1 MSIDG
6 GQFVWPKV
14 DEKQS
19 IGITKAQLATDFS
32 KKIRTLAGY
41 SIRVLMCVF

>member
-1 MSIDG
+1 MSIDD

-32 KKIRTLAGY
+32 KKSQDI
-41 SIRVLMCVF
+41 S

>member
-19 IGITKAQLATDFS
+19 IGIT
-32 KKIRTLAGY
+32 TLQRQNAEN
-41 SIRVLMCVF
+41 